1 MHRAPWTPTLRLANN
16 TVVSRPL
23 AVLVVP
29 PAGRVPPHCSA
40 RGAAG
45 KTSSA
50 EVGTM
55 DPIYLVWDATDSA
68 GGGLDGDGN
77 VKRQGRNVLIRFDRD
92 QACELAVQV
101 YKTDGVGQ
109 LVIELTQDGTRK
121 VVSFVGEL
129 EDGLC

>member
-1 MHRAPWTPTLRLANN
+1 
-16 TVVSRPL
+16 
-23 AVLVVP
+23 
-29 PAGRVPPHCSA
+29 
-40 RGAAG
+40 
-45 KTSSA
+45 
-50 EVGTM
+50 M

-129 EDGLC
+129 EDGLCNDYGAAYSWMASEAGRAVTAAVVALVGKVGI